1 MSTVKNASLMLSRR
15 GELLYALGVVHKA
28 QNNDEESFDYFRR
41 ALSVFERADE
51 DGPGKAKTH
60 YKIALHY
67 INMGDVDLAEYASLI
82 SDSFTH
88 LRKH

>member
-1 MSTVKNASLMLSRR
+1 MWSRR

-28 QNNDEESFDYFRR
+28 QNHDQESFNYFKR
-41 ALSVFERADE
+41 ALAQFKSADE

-67 INMGDVDLAEYASLI
+67 INVEEVSLAEYAPLT
-82 SDSFTH
+82 SDYST
-88 LRKH
+88 R